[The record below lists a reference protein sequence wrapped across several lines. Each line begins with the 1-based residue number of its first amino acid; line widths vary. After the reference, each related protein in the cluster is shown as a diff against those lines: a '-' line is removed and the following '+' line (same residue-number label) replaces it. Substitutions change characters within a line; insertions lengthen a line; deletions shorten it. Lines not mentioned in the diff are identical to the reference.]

1 MRVLLFAVFFL
12 TLTACVQ
19 SPTHN
24 TQVVDDRPSVAFEL
38 QSSAAKTYELKVDGL
53 SYGKVSQYQAGKKRL
68 RIVDGLHTLELF
80 SGTKK
85 VFSEKV
91 YLGAGTSKI
100 IKVGHYD

>member
-1 MRVLLFAVFFL
+1 MAVFFL

-19 SPTHN
+19 SPTHS

-38 QSSAAKTYELKVDGL
+38 QSTAAKTYELKIDGV
-53 SYGKVSQYQAGKKRL
+53 SYGKVSQYQAGKERL
-68 RIVDGLHTLELF
+68 RIVDGSHTLELF

-91 YLGAGTSKI
+91 YLGAGTHKM
-100 IKVGHYD
+100 IKVGDYD